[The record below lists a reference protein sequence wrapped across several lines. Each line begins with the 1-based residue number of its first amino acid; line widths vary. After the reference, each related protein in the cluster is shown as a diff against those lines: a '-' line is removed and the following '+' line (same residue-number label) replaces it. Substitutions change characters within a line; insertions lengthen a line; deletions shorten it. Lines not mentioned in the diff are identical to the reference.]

1 MRSFVIEVTRPV
13 HSSDPDEAPQQH
25 LPTARGNL
33 GTSSG
38 TPLRAG
44 AACGTLV
51 PGEGRTGRTMSTQDG
66 GYDYTRY
73 LKLLVEAVD
82 EKKRLELID
91 LLIREK
97 ARDRLAA
104 QRMSDRVA
112 MTAATVTRILGP
124 GGRRDTF

>member
-1 MRSFVIEVTRPV
+1 MTFEQTVMK
-13 HSSDPDEAPQQH
+13 APRQH
-25 LPTARGNL
+25 LPPARGNL
-33 GTSSG
+33 GTSPA

-51 PGEGRTGRTMSTQDG
+51 AGEGRTMSTQDG

-73 LKLLVEAVD
+73 LKLLAEAD
-82 EKKRLELID
+82 SEQKRLELID
-91 LLIREK
+91 LMIREK